1 MLKHPYSFI
10 LLPSGLYPRV
20 DWQVGTKAQRAH
32 VLALSLLTVVGGGT
46 LGGRQ
51 LDPGWAVGSVYTPS
65 VVAGRLSTS
74 HHSTFTNLNLECENM
89 RR

>member
-1 MLKHPYSFI
+1 
-10 LLPSGLYPRV
+10 
-20 DWQVGTKAQRAH
+20 VGTKTHRAH
-32 VLALSLLTVVGGGT
+32 VLALSLLAVGGRGT

-74 HHSTFTNLNLECENM
+74 HHNTFYELKLEM
-89 RR
+89 